1 MKRTSLFLAL
11 TALMV
16 FSFGLVH
23 GQGGIT
29 LDHMDGLNPGD
40 PSQVLTN
47 VDVCWHFK
55 LTNGTGVSLT
65 GSTNGFA
72 VWMVGGG
79 PRTVAVLD
87 THALGWPI
95 MYDLIVSI
103 YSDANGTGIDV
114 VGFGGAKLMG
124 PGIPAGFD
132 QEVWHVCTQALSS
145 ADGDTLCIDSAYYPP
160 GGEWI
165 WALNVGGTMYPSWD
179 GPHCFQVYH
188 ICDLNWRFD
197 DCPQGTLVKT
207 HCEVVEVVLTA
218 HDQDPPGEQEPATF
232 TLLSGPGNIV
242 QGPANTV
249 TWSMAPDIDDVCVTY
264 EIAIEVD
271 DHMGMCGAP
280 VDTCVFY
287 VHFYNDGLYI
297 HCNPDTVEI
306 GVGNTET
313 SWATATDDCD
323 RLVFFLAGPPVYT
336 GPIPGGGLALDATW
350 GLEQIDDSAV
360 ITFFCG
366 ESDTGFYDFTVCV
379 TDTKDTACCIL
390 TFHQTSFDKF
400 DVVIENRPMVI
411 QGTHQKLAVTV
422 TQGTEKLG
430 GFDFLIAYDASALVF
445 TQAKAG
451 PLYCPVPHWLPPPVD
466 TCNWEYFTYRFG
478 PFGNC
483 GNACP
488 KGLLRVV
495 GIAETNNG
503 PVHPA
508 CFSLPV
514 PFDLFYLDFLVTDDR
529 TFECMYI
536 PVRFFWMD
544 CGDNVLSSKTGDTL
558 WVDSQIFDKGLPMP
572 DPPDDIYR
580 EITNHY
586 YEHGFPTYFGMQE
599 HPCMLDTLKHP
610 IRFIN
615 FYNGGLD
622 IACAESLDARG
633 DINLNG
639 VANEIADAVLYSNYF
654 IYGLGV
660 FHINFDGQVAASDVN
675 ADGMV
680 LSVGDLVYQ
689 IRIVVG
695 DAQAYPKLAPVEA
708 TYVVDQGV
716 VSVDKLM
723 GAALVV
729 VEGDITP
736 TLLADNMD
744 IKYAYNA
751 EDNVTRVLVYSFEGN
766 GFSGEFLNANGNVV
780 SIELGSYEGAVV
792 KTTEIP
798 ANFALNQNYPNPFNP
813 TTTISFNLPVASEYT
828 LTVYNVTGQVVTQFA
843 GEAEAGVVS
852 IEWDASANAS
862 GIYFYKLNAGD
873 FSATKKM
880 VLLK

>member
-55 LTNGTGVSLT
+55 LTNGTGMNIT

-72 VWMVGGG
+72 VWMVGGS
-79 PRTVAVLD
+79 PRTVATLD
-87 THALGWPI
+87 THALGWPV
-95 MYDLIVSI
+95 MYDLVVAI
-103 YSDANGTGIDV
+103 YSDADGTGIDV
-114 VGFGGAKLMG
+114 VGFGGAKLMSDG
-124 PGIPAGFD
+124 LPVGFE
-132 QEVWHVCTQALSS
+132 QEVWHVCVQALPA
-145 ADGDTLCIDSAYYPP
+145 ADGDTLCIDSAFYPP

-165 WALNVGGTMYPSWD
+165 WATATGTLYPGWD
-179 GPHCFQVYH
+179 GPHCFEVYD
-188 ICDLNWRFD
+188 IPNLPPEFD
-197 DCPQGTLVKT
+197 NCPQENFEKT
-207 HCEVVEVVLTA
+207 HCEAASVVLTA
-218 HDQDPPGEQEPATF
+218 TDDEGDPFTF
-232 TLLSGPGNIV
+232 TQLSGIGGIV

-249 TWSMAPDIDDVCVTY
+249 TWSYAPTIADVCITY
-264 EIAIEVD
+264 EIVIEVD
-271 DHMGMCGAP
+271 DGMGGIPDVC
-280 VDTCVFY
+280 TFY
-287 VHFYNDGLYI
+287 VHFTNEAPEWTL
-297 HCNPDTVEI
+297 CPTDTFLLAYPNEKTVD
-306 GVGNTET
+306 V
-313 SWATATDDCD
+313 AADDDCD
-323 RLVFFLAGPPVYT
+323 NLIFELVDVNPVPGPGAVFGLVQT
-336 GPIPGGGLALDATW
+336 GPKTAELSFICDPADEGL
-350 GLEQIDDSAV
+350 
-360 ITFFCG
+360 F
-366 ESDTGFYDFTVCV
+366 GFTIFV
-379 TDTKDTACCIL
+379 TDGIDTTWQVIWFKQLAMM
-390 TFHQTSFDKF
+390 KF
-400 DVVIENRPMVI
+400 DVVIEKTHMTI
-411 QGTHQKLAVTV
+411 QGGHEYVDVTV
-422 TQGTEKLG
+422 TQGTEELG
-430 GFDFLIAYDASALVF
+430 GFDFLIAYDASALNF
-445 TQAKAG
+445 IMAIPG
-451 PLYCPVPHWLPPPVD
+451 PLYCPVPYPVPD
-466 TCNWEYFTYRFG
+466 TCNWEYFTYRYG

-488 KGLLRVV
+488 KGLLRVI

-508 CFSLPV
+508 CFRLPV
-514 PFDLFYLDFLVTDDR
+514 PFVLFTLDFLVTDDR
-529 TFECMYI
+529 TYECSYV

-544 CGDNVLSSKTGDTL
+544 CGDNVLSSRTGDTL
-558 WVDSQIFDKGLPMP
+558 WVDSQIFDFVGDVQLPGSVIGP
-572 DPPDDIYR
+572 GGIYYFD
-580 EITNHY
+580 ITNHY
-586 YEHGFPTYFGMQE
+586 YGFPTYFGMQE
-599 HPCMLDTLKHP
+599 VPCMDDPDKRP
-610 IRFIN
+610 MRFIN
-615 FYNGGLD
+615 FYNGGID

-633 DINLNG
+633 DINLNN
-639 VANEIADAVLYSNYF
+639 VANEIADAVLFSNYF
-654 IYGLGV
+654 IYGFGV
-660 FHINFDGQVAASDVN
+660 FHINFDGQVAATDVN
-675 ADGMV
+675 ADGLV

-689 IRIVVG
+689 IRIIIG